1 MTLIHLIILLFCA
14 TIFSVLF
21 FFFKRLKANQDEIKA
36 LISERFPAE
45 EIVLQNP
52 WAYCMGH
59 KSKRVQK
66 QGNGPLILTENE
78 LFFALSFPRVIIS
91 IPLSSITKVEQTR
104 RFQAKGLLK
113 MLIRV
118 DFITDDSQEDAMA
131 WYVKD
136 TDSWMQALQKRI
148 G

>member
-1 MTLIHLIILLFCA
+1 MALSQPLIIIFCSVLF
-14 TIFSVLF
+14 ILLF
-21 FFFKRLKANQDEIKA
+21 FFFKHLKTNQDEIKA
-36 LISERFPAE
+36 LIRERFPTE
-45 EIVLQNP
+45 TIILQNP
-52 WAYCMGH
+52 LAYCMGH

-78 LFFALSFPRVIIS
+78 LFFALPFPRVIIS
-91 IPLSSITKVEQTR
+91 IPLSSITRVEQTR

-118 DFITDDSQEDAMA
+118 DFITDDGQEDAMA